1 LSIPVDP
8 DSAELVIS
16 LLSAKQ
22 NPLEVIQKD
31 LECIFGPV
39 EDVVGPLKFEFTTY
53 YDMELGKG
61 IRRWIIS
68 FANVVDPSGLA
79 EIKLATNEI
88 EQRYS
93 KEGRRQFNLDP
104 GLITLGNFVLATGKN
119 NAHRVYLNKG
129 IFADLT
135 LIFRRASYG
144 PLEWT
149 YPDYSDSVLLDV
161 LNRIRESYKQKLE
174 KQR

>member
-1 LSIPVDP
+1 MSIPVEPDP
-8 DSAELVIS
+8 AQLIIS
-16 LLSAKQ
+16 LLSAKK
-22 NPLEVIQKD
+22 NPLEVLQKD

-53 YDMELGKG
+53 YDVELGSG
-61 IRRWIIS
+61 IRRWIMS
-68 FANVVDPSGLA
+68 FSKMVDPSSLA
-79 EIKLATNEI
+79 QIKLVTNEI

-93 KEGRRQFNLDP
+93 DQGRRTFNLDP
-104 GLITLGNFVLATGKN
+104 GIMTLGNFVLATGKN
-119 NAHRVYLNKG
+119 NAHRVYLNSG

-135 LIFRRASYG
+135 LIFRRASYR

-149 YPDYSDSVLLDV
+149 YPDYSDSVLLDI
-161 LNRIRESYKQKLE
+161 LNQIRESYKQRLE

>member
-1 LSIPVDP
+1 VDP
-8 DSAELVIS
+8 DPTQLVIS
-16 LLSAKQ
+16 LLSAKE
-22 NPLEVIQKD
+22 NPLEVLKKD

-53 YDMELGKG
+53 YDVELGIG

-68 FANVVDPSGLA
+68 FSKLVDSSSLA
-79 EIKLATNEI
+79 QIKLVTNEI

-93 KEGRRQFNLDP
+93 EKGRRRFNLDP
-104 GLITLGNFVLATGKN
+104 GIMTLGNFVLATGKN
-119 NAHRVYLNKG
+119 NAHRVYLNNG

-135 LIFRRASYG
+135 LIFRRASYR

-149 YPDYSDSVLLDV
+149 YPDYSDSVLLDI
-161 LNRIRESYKQKLE
+161 LNQIRESYKQRLE